1 MDRWR
6 VIQNGWRER
15 RREEE
20 RERETQTKEERGGKR
35 KENDDRK
42 RLKGIR
48 SVRGKIDIKNTVRN
62 TNI

>member
-1 MDRWR
+1 MGEGKGKAR
-6 VIQNGWRER
+6 
-15 RREEE
+15 
-20 RERETQTKEERGGKR
+20 RGGKR

>member
-1 MDRWR
+1 MDGGRGGGR
-6 VIQNGWRER
+6 KRD
-15 RREEE
+15 